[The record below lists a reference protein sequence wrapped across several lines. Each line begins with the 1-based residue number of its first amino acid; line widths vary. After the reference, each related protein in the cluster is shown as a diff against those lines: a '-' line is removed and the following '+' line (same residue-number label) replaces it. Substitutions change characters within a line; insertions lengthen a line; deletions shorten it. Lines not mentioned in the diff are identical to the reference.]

1 MLVQVDREKSA
12 LQSQLTMETDRRHGE
27 GQTTGDHHGERQ
39 TTGDNHLLKSF
50 EKFFG
55 YQVLLFN
62 LSYRYGEVY

>member
-1 MLVQVDREKSA
+1 
-12 LQSQLTMETDRRHGE
+12 METDRRHGE